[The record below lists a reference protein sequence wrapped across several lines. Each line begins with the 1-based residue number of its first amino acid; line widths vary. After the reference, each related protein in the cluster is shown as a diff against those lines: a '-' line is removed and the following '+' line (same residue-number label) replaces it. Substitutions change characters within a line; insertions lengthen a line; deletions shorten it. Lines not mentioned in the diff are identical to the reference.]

1 MKFESFKNARVVR
14 SSWLEEGGRRLD
26 CNPYMSG
33 ALEARDVI
41 RSLNVPKEP
50 LKSLTTGYAGGIYN
64 GPMFARHWVED
75 PQYGV
80 PFLSNSDMM
89 NADLSTL
96 PLLKKSY
103 AESRYLS
110 YLKLEPGMTLI
121 TCSGTIGRMTYAR
134 PDMAGM
140 WSSQHIMKVVPDES
154 RIPPGYLHAFLSS
167 KYGVP
172 LVVSGTYGAIIQHI
186 EPEHIAD
193 LPVPRF
199 GIEFEHEIHSLIQ
212 YCADSR
218 SSAQLT
224 LLKTLSEFEN
234 TAELTKERVGTVT
247 DFSKSFVAF
256 SEIQDRFDAPYHC
269 NAALLAERMLDESP
283 FPAVRLPD
291 VVTRFFKPPIFK
303 RLWVDSSEHGRLFVS
318 GNDIY
323 RYKAEEPRYVSPR
336 TPKFDEFILKRG
348 WVAFQAAGQI
358 YGLFGRPLFING
370 WLENA
375 FCADDVFRIVPY
387 NEVDGA
393 FLYLFFRTQAG
404 QALIKRQASGN
415 SIPRI
420 WEPHVSRIRVLWPEP
435 NIRIKLASPV
445 IDAHEAIE
453 AARQAEIKAIQLI
466 EQRIGGNA

>member
-33 ALEARDVI
+33 ALEARDAL
-41 RSLNVPKEP
+41 RRLNAPKEK
-50 LKSLTTGYAGGIYN
+50 LKDVTTGIFHAG
-64 GPMFARHWVED
+64 RESRLWVDSPE
-75 PQYGV
+75 YGV
-80 PFLSNSDMM
+80 PFLGSSDIL

-96 PLLKKSY
+96 PLISKKRVQRNPRFILG
-103 AESRYLS
+103 E
-110 YLKLEPGMTLI
+110 KWTLI
-121 TCSGTIGRMTYAR
+121 TRSGTIGRMAYVR
-134 PDMAGM
+134 PDMA
-140 WSSQHIMKVVPDES
+140 SLACSEDVLRVVPDES
-154 RIPPGYLHAFLSS
+154 RIPPGYLYTFLSS

-199 GIEFEHEIHSLIQ
+199 DPEFEHKLHDLIQ

-218 SSAQLT
+218 SNAQLT

-234 TAELTKERVGTVT
+234 AAELTNGRVGTVT
-247 DFSKSFVAF
+247 DFSTSFVAF

-269 NAALLAERMLDESP
+269 SAALLAERMLDESP
-283 FPAVRLPD
+283 FPVVRLPD
-291 VVTRFFKPPIFK
+291 VVARFFKPPIFK

-336 TPKFDEFILKRG
+336 TPKFDEFILRKG

-358 YGLFGRPLFING
+358 YGLFGRPLLING

-375 FCADDVFRIVPY
+375 FCADDVFRIVPH
-387 NEVDGA
+387 NEADGA

-420 WEPHVSRIRVLWPEP
+420 WEPHVSRIRVLWPESD
-435 NIRIKLASPV
+435 IRMKLATPV
-445 IDAHEAIE
+445 IDAHKAIE
-453 AARQAEIKAIQLI
+453 TARQAEIKAVQLL
-466 EQRIGGNA
+466 EQRIGGID